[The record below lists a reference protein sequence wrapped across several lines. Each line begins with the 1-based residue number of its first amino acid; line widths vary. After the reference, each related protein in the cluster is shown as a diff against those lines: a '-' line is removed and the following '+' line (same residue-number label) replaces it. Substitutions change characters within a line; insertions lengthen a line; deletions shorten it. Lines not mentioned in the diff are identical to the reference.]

1 MYLSLLYD
9 SIDLKKEMY
18 IFIFNLY
25 KLSQSKLYVIEIHCV
40 CSVIKFVK
48 GLDKILKI
56 KQTRVYIFKK
66 ILKYYC
72 IN

>member
-18 IFIFNLY
+18 IFIFKLY

-40 CSVIKFVK
+40 HSVIKFVK

-56 KQTRVYIFKK
+56 KQTRDYIFKK